1 MITELQKALGELESS
16 IRFLQPDKLRWKWD
30 RKELIDQLDHIKEL
44 ARKAETR
51 FNTGYGHEGY
61 EVITNGDKKLKEML
75 EAQSSDEKRS

>member
-16 IRFLQPDKLRWKWD
+16 IRFLQPDKLRWD
-30 RKELIDQLDHIKEL
+30 HNRKELIDQLDHIKEL

-75 EAQSSDEKRS
+75 ENENSHSR